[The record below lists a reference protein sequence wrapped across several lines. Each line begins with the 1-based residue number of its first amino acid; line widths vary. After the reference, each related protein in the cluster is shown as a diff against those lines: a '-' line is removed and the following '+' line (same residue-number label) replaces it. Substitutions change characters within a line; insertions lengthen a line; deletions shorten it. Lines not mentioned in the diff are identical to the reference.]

1 MPNQNYENMSNQNY
15 DNMSSKNNENMSSQE
30 EDIIQTAKNFIEAH
44 AESTVKN
51 TTDYRLLMGLDSDSI
66 INDNSKCNSLKTY
79 IENIKGVII
88 DVGMDNN
95 PGQEY
100 EDVED
105 LDDDCQDANKVL
117 EDLNEICR
125 QDNSV
130 GGKRRKKNRKS
141 RKSKK
146 SKKSRKNKKRHT
158 KKHRRRLY

>member
-1 MPNQNYENMSNQNY
+1 
-15 DNMSSKNNENMSSQE
+15 
-30 EDIIQTAKNFIEAH
+30 
-44 AESTVKN
+44 
-51 TTDYRLLMGLDSDSI
+51 MGLDSDSI
-66 INDNSKCNSLKTY
+66 INDNSKCNLLKDN
-79 IENIKGVII
+79 IKKIKGVII
-88 DVGMDNN
+88 DVEMDNN

-105 LDDDCQDANKVL
+105 TNKMCQDANKIL

-141 RKSKK
+141 KK